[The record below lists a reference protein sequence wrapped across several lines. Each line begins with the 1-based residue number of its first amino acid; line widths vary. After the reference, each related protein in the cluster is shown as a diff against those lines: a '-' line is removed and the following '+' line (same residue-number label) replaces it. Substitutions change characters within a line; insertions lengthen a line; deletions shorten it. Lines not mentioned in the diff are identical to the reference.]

1 MNLDFLFKS
10 IPEQAGYLNKG
21 DLISF
26 NYIFHKAG
34 HDPYP
39 NVIIT
44 DINAFYIR
52 GLNIHYLTFP
62 YIKNLLQSNCSN
74 KNFSYRVIKDNSY
87 LVAAFRQYKKTGMR
101 IVKKLDCDFLLN
113 LMGSIRAV
121 TPNEVEAIRK
131 NINEQLNKMSS
142 QLSTSKIIG
151 QKNEEL

>member
-10 IPEQAGYLNKG
+10 LPEKNGLLSKG

-44 DINAFYIR
+44 DINNFYIR

-62 YIKNLLQSNCSN
+62 YIRNLLKENCNN
-74 KNFSYRVIKDNSY
+74 KLFSYKVFKDNSY
-87 LVAAFRQYKKTGMR
+87 LVSAFRQYKKTGMR
-101 IVKKLDCDFLLN
+101 NIKKLDCDFLLN

-131 NINEQLNKMSS
+131 NINDQLNKISN
-142 QLSTSKIIG
+142 QINANQAIEGL
-151 QKNEEL
+151 

>member
-10 IPEQAGYLNKG
+10 LPDKGGYLNKG

-44 DINAFYIR
+44 DTSSFYVR

-62 YIKNLLQSNCSN
+62 YIKNLLQVNCNN
-74 KNFSYRVIKDNSY
+74 KGFSYKAIKDNSY
-87 LVAAFRQYKKTGMR
+87 LVSSFRQYKKIGMR
-101 IVKKLDCDFLLN
+101 GIKKLDCNFLLN

-131 NINEQLNKMSS
+131 NINDQLNNMSN
-142 QLSTSKIIG
+142 QINANQIIN
-151 QKNEEL
+151 KNENI